1 MGEIAATIDAVFLVQ
16 PRALL
21 LDLAGPA
28 EALRLAN
35 QALQRHGHPP
45 AFRLNYVS
53 AQPQAISSVDL
64 PVGGLQPLPT
74 TLPNDAWL
82 FLLGNR
88 HPQPGEAAP
97 GFAERADQLRTQRW
111 LHDVGSN
118 LLTAGGTG
126 RLVCIC
132 SGALLAADAGL
143 LRAGR
148 RCTTHHELLDQLRH
162 RASDADVVDNRVF
175 VIDGAL
181 ASSAGITAGI
191 DLTLYLIQAHC
202 GDAIAASV
210 ARTMVVYLRRTPHDP
225 ELSPLLAYRHHLHPA
240 VHRVQDAIC
249 ARPDAEWSLQHMAAV
264 AHVTPRHL
272 GRLFGEHAGTTPLR
286 YLQTIRLE
294 LAERARVQ
302 GMRRAVAAQRAGFS
316 SEQQWRRTRHALGR

>member
-1 MGEIAATIDAVFLVQ
+1 MGVPTKMIDALFLVE
-16 PRALL
+16 PHALL

-35 QALQRHGHPP
+35 QALQRRGQPT
-45 AFRLNYVS
+45 AFRLHYVS
-53 AQPQAISSVDL
+53 AQPQANSSVDL
-64 PVGGLQPLPT
+64 AISGLRPLPDT
-74 TLPNDAWL
+74 VAPGTWL
-82 FLLGNR
+82 FLLGKR
-88 HPQPGEAAP
+88 HRHPGEAPP
-97 GFAERADQLRTQRW
+97 GFAERTGQLRTQRW
-111 LHDVGSN
+111 LHAVGSS
-118 LLTAGGTG
+118 LLTAGNHG

-148 RCTTHHELLDQLRH
+148 HCTTHHELLDELRQ
-162 RASDADVVDNRVF
+162 RATEANVVDNRVF

-191 DLTLYLIQAHC
+191 DLTLHLIQAHC

-210 ARTMVVYLRRTPHDP
+210 ARTMVVYLRRSPQDP
-225 ELSPLLAYRHHLHPA
+225 ELSPLLAHRHHLHPA

-249 ARPDAEWSLQHMAAV
+249 ARPDSEWSLRRMAAV

-272 GRLFGEHAGTTPLR
+272 SRLFGEHAGTTPLR
-286 YLQTIRLE
+286 YVQTIRLE
-294 LAERARVQ
+294 LAERARRQ
-302 GMRRAVAAQRAGFS
+302 GARRVDAALRAGFS
-316 SEQQWRRTRHALGR
+316 SEQQWRRVRRRMGC